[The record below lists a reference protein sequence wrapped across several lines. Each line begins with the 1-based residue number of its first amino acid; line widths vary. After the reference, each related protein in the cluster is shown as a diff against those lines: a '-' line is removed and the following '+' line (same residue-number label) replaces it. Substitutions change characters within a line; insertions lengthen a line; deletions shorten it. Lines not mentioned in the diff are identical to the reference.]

1 MSEVPGSGIVSFPWP
16 YRRIAT
22 EEAFS
27 VPEVYEALRG
37 WAAAADPAEPDQDF
51 WDFVFTQDTPG
62 LRRVR
67 RQLLDLDGERLEI
80 MDTNGVDVQ
89 LLSLTAPGVQAFPPA
104 DGTALARLANDRLAE
119 VIGKHQG
126 RFAGLATVAPQDPRA
141 AAAEIGRAMTELKLN
156 GVIIN
161 SHTGSEYLDEKK
173 YSPLLEAAEA
183 LGAPIYL
190 HPRSP
195 AAPMA
200 AAFKKYGLETGIWGF
215 QAEVGLHGLRLICG
229 GVFDRFPRL
238 RIVLGHLGEGLPY
251 WLYRLDQMH
260 PVRSSYQPR
269 PALSL
274 LPSEYVKRNFAITT
288 SGMNWAPA
296 LRFCI
301 EAVGADNIMFAIDYP
316 YQTTE
321 GAVRFLDEAEI
332 SDEDRRK
339 IYHRNAERIF
349 AIPACDASGDPPG
362 EY

>member
-1 MSEVPGSGIVSFPWP
+1 MSFPWP

-27 VPEVYEALRG
+27 VPEVFEAMRA
-37 WAAAADPAEPDQDF
+37 WAAAADPSEPDQDF

-67 RQLLDLDGERLEI
+67 RQLLDTDGERLEI
-80 MDTNGVDVQ
+80 MDANGVDVH
-89 LLSLTAPGVQAFPPA
+89 LLSLTAPGVQTFPA
-104 DGTALARLANDRLAE
+104 AEAAALARLANDRLAA
-119 VIGKHQG
+119 VISRHPG
-126 RFAGLATVAPQDPRA
+126 RFAGLAAVAPQDPEA
-141 AAAEIGRAMTELKLN
+141 AAGEISRAVTDLGLN

-161 SHTGSEYLDEKK
+161 SHTGSEYLDEEKFW
-173 YSPLLEAAEA
+173 PILEAAEA
-183 LGAPIYL
+183 LGAPVYI

-195 AAPMA
+195 AVQLA

-215 QAEVGLHGLRLICG
+215 QADTGLHGLRLICS
-229 GVFDRFPRL
+229 GVFDRFPGL

-251 WLYRLDQMH
+251 WMYRLDYMH
-260 PVRSSYQPR
+260 PVRASYHTR

-274 LPSEYVKRNFAITT
+274 TPSEYLRRNFAITT
-288 SGMNWAPA
+288 SGMNWAPV
-296 LRFCI
+296 LRFCL

-316 YQTTE
+316 YQVTE

-332 SDEDRRK
+332 SDEDKRK

-349 AIPACDASGDPPG
+349 RIPATAG
-362 EY
+362 